1 MNDLQ
6 KYKDA
11 MPKSLQA
18 TLDRTWNY
26 TDRGNLSMK
35 SVSYSQVKKIGKFI
49 TNNVPKKDKDLFVK
63 TYVSNSVSDFWGKYR
78 KSKLRDYRWR

>member
-1 MNDLQ
+1 
-6 KYKDA
+6 

-35 SVSYSQVKKIGKFI
+35 SQLAASQENCKFV

-63 TYVSNSVSDFWGKYR
+63 TYVSNSVSDWVNTESR
-78 KSKLRDYRWR
+78 N